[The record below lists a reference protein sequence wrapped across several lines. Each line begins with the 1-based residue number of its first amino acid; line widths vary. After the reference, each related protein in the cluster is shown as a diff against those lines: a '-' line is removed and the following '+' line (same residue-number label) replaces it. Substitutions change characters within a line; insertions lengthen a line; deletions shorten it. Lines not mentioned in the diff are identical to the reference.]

1 MLLSKCVVC
10 NSKKLKFT
18 KEQEAGGLLANL
30 LGARILIL
38 SDVFL
43 VDALF

>member
-1 MLLSKCVVC
+1 MLLSKCAVY

-38 SDVFL
+38 SDVSL